1 MVIKSDQTYNQF
13 LQSLESKT
21 KEGFFFHDIEDCIYI
36 TSDEHRLLGIW
47 DKKAGKPHN
56 AWKTALPPSSSLGV

>member
-1 MVIKSDQTYNQF
+1 MQNARGYNEF

-21 KEGFFFHDIEDCIYI
+21 KEGFFFHDIEECIYI

-47 DKKAGKPHN
+47 DKKSGKPHEN
-56 AWKTALPPSSSLGV
+56 WRSALPSTPS